1 LSQWR
6 STFAPKINHMEQT
19 KGLQIIEIIDRIYEE
34 ARDCKLNPSFFENNK
49 DDLKNLSEYLN
60 VTPNQA
66 LWSALV
72 FAMGIQ
78 TTVDLRD
85 LIRYLDCSPVKILK
99 HNHELDA
106 LFELGILGRE
116 KLRRNSKIGD
126 NYADMLLS
134 KQVSEAILSGSPRLE
149 IKKEII
155 TDVFDLLNRVFQ
167 LAQQR
172 NNEEISSRE
181 LFIQTETLLTQCHQF
196 PLIRWIGEMNLP
208 KEDTYFFV
216 YVIWNAL
223 TGNDTT
229 DASRLTEKMF
239 DSPVAQVKYMQQLIS
254 AQSPLTERKLIEI
267 EQGSFFN
274 EAIAVQTMLTIG
286 KLEEF
291 GLKFIRENQKNS
303 SILTPEKI
311 THKELIFNQAD
322 QPQLSLIK
330 GLLTDEKIHQLEERL
345 VSRKLPKGITVML
358 YGASGTGKTEF
369 ALQIA
374 KETNRRIMKVDIA
387 MSKSKW
393 FGESEKLI
401 KRFFTEYR
409 TYAQECGRT
418 PILLFNEADGII
430 SKRKDVDQSRVAQTE
445 NAIQN
450 ILLEEIENFE
460 GILIATTNLVDNIDA
475 AFERRFLFKVKF
487 NVPDTNTKAM
497 IWGLKLPCLS
507 QKHIEYLATH
517 YDFSGGQIDN
527 VARKHEIDSL
537 LNGETCNFDKII
549 RYCDAETF
557 NQRTQPIGFLKN

>member
-1 LSQWR
+1 
-6 STFAPKINHMEQT
+6 MEQV
-19 KGLQIIEIIDRIYEE
+19 KGLQTIETIDRIYEKAKGCE
-34 ARDCKLNPSFFENNK
+34 LSQSFFDNNME
-49 DDLKNLSEYLN
+49 DLKNLSQYLN
-60 VTPNQA
+60 VTPNEA

-78 TTVDLRD
+78 STVDLND

-99 HNHELDA
+99 HKHELDS
-106 LFELGILGRE
+106 LLNLGILTKE
-116 KLRRNSKIGD
+116 KSRRNRRIGD

-134 KQVSEAILSGSPRLE
+134 KQVSEGILSGRPYLE
-149 IKKEII
+149 TERETI
-155 TDVFDLLNRVFQ
+155 TNVIDLLEKIYQ
-167 LAQQR
+167 LGEQR
-172 NNEEISSRE
+172 ENEEITSRD
-181 LFIQTETLLTQCHQF
+181 LFVQTESLLSQSHHF
-196 PLIRWIGEMNLP
+196 PLIRWVGEMNLP
-208 KEDTYFFV
+208 KEDTFFFV
-216 YVIWNAL
+216 YVIWNTLA
-223 TGNDTT
+223 GNETT
-229 DASRLTEKMF
+229 DVSRTTEKMS
-239 DSPVAQVKYMQQLIS
+239 DCTAEKIKYMQQLIS
-254 AQSPLTERKLIEI
+254 DHSPLTQRKLIEI
-267 EQGSFFN
+267 EQGIFFN
-274 EAIAVQTMLTIG
+274 EAVAKLTTRTVGKIG
-286 KLEEF
+286 EF
-291 GLKFIRENQKNS
+291 GLKFITERQKDG

-311 THKELIFNQAD
+311 TQKELIFNKD
-322 QPQLSLIK
+322 DLPQLALIK
-330 GLLTDEKIHQLEERL
+330 DLLTDEKLHQLEERL
-345 VSRKLPKGITVML
+345 ASRKLTKGITVML

-374 KETNRRIMKVDIA
+374 KETNRSIMRVDIA
-387 MSKSKW
+387 NAKSKW

-409 TYAQECGRT
+409 TFAEECSRT

-450 ILLEEIENFE
+450 ILLEEIEKFE

-487 NVPDTNTKAM
+487 NVPDTKTKAM
-497 IWGLKLPCLS
+497 IWGLKMPYLS
-507 QKHIEYLATH
+507 QKQIEYLATH

-557 NQRTQPIGFLKN
+557 NQRSLPIGFLKN